1 MRLNI
6 LNEYEVCIN
15 YFNDT
20 RWEKNGYINYRTYAN
35 KIGHLINS
43 DNEYEIRKIFYK
55 LVKLNFIEKTD
66 EKRKYLYKYNNPYFA
81 RFPPVI
87 ILDFN

>member
-1 MRLNI
+1 MRLNV
-6 LNEYEVCIN
+6 LNDYEICIN

-20 RWEKNGYINYRTYAN
+20 RWERNGYINYRTYAN
-35 KIGHLINS
+35 KISHLINN

-55 LVKLNFIEKTD
+55 IVKLQFIQKTT
-66 EKRKYLYKYNNPYFA
+66 EKRKYLYKYNNPYHE

-87 ILDFN
+87 TLDFS

>member
-20 RWEKNGYINYRTYAN
+20 RWEKKR
-35 KIGHLINS
+35 L
-43 DNEYEIRKIFYK
+43 YK
-55 LVKLNFIEKTD
+55 LQNLCE
-66 EKRKYLYKYNNPYFA
+66 
-81 RFPPVI
+81 
-87 ILDFN
+87 